1 VVRDAC
7 CVNLNPSKLKQHIRS
22 GELAIKLDDSK
33 QVTIRLASPGDAE
46 RIAVLCQQLGY
57 PTAQEEARRRL
68 HQIQQDEHHAV
79 YVAELSNGHVV
90 GWVHVY
96 VSQLVITDSQA
107 EIGGLVV
114 DEGYRR
120 CGIGQLL
127 MQQAEQ
133 WARTKECRAV
143 YLRSNIAREGAHV
156 FYERIGYSN
165 FRTQFAFRKV
175 L

>member
-7 CVNLNPSKLKQHIRS
+7 GVNVGPSELERHIRS
-22 GELAIKLDDSK
+22 GELTIKLDDSNK
-33 QVTIRLASPGDAE
+33 ATIRLASPEDANCV
-46 RIAVLCQQLGY
+46 AALCYQLGY
-57 PTAQEEARRRL
+57 PATQEEVQRRL
-68 HQIQQDEHHAV
+68 NQIQQDEHHAV

-96 VSQLVITDSQA
+96 VGQLVVKDRQA

-133 WARTKECRAV
+133 WARAKECWAV
-143 YLRSNIAREGAHV
+143 YLRSNIVRKGAHV
-156 FYERIGYSN
+156 FYERIGYSDVK
-165 FRTQFAFRKV
+165 TQLAFRKV

>member
-1 VVRDAC
+1 VHDTC
-7 CVNLNPSKLKQHIRS
+7 CVDVGPSKLERHIWS
-22 GELAIKLDDSK
+22 GELTIKLDGSN
-33 QVTIRLASPGDAE
+33 QATIRLASPRDAK
-46 RIAVLCQQLGY
+46 RIAVLCHQLGY
-57 PTAQEEARRRL
+57 PTTQEEAQRRL
-68 HQIQQDEHHAV
+68 NQIQQEEHHAV

-96 VSQLVITDSQA
+96 VGQLLVKDRQA

-133 WARTKECRAV
+133 WARAKECWAV
-143 YLRSNIAREGAHV
+143 YLRSNIVRKGAHV
-156 FYERIGYSN
+156 FYERIGYSDVK
-165 FRTQFAFRKV
+165 TQLAFRKV